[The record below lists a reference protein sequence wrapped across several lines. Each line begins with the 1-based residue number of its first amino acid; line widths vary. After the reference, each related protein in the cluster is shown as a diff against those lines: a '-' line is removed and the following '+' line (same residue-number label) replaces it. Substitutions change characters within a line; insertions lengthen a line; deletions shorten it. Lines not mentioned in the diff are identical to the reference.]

1 MDKKEMEAWKR
12 KNAELQLEYQRY
24 IYPNSQKEKDLA
36 AKRIQD
42 LFEWGPFA
50 DFISRNYPLA
60 FPYGTSRFGLDSVT
74 EKCIGEIDDMAK
86 GF

>member
-1 MDKKEMEAWKR
+1 MEAWKR

-24 IYPNSQKEKDLA
+24 GCYNSPKEKDMA

-60 FPYGTSRFGLDSVT
+60 FPYGTSRYGLDSVT
-74 EKCIGEIDDMAK
+74 EKCISEINRIANEFDI
-86 GF
+86 